1 MIDLASLLS
10 TAEARD
16 ALAKPRLAA
25 LGVETPRDFVRVLR
39 DSASAAS
46 TRAGKTRA
54 AAFGETGLFRPPVA
68 WKNDPEAPPQ
78 VDPEAGPRE
87 PAETQVSAA
96 TGQEQF
102 AALPAGHPSSRGL
115 QGSIELATPAPTAA
129 STSVASRT
137 ALPLATAT
145 IRAAPHGKDAGAA
158 IRPRPATSLVRQL
171 AGASLDLR
179 VAAEAVG
186 RGISVRVAIAG
197 LHPDERRDLAE
208 RIAELLAR
216 HGYAGA
222 AISLNG
228 APALVSDLRPNLQR
242 ERDTWR

>member
-10 TAEARD
+10 TAEPRD
-16 ALAKPRLAA
+16 ASGTPRAA
-25 LGVETPRDFVRVLR
+25 ASRLETPRDFVRVLR
-39 DSASAAS
+39 DSVSAAS
-46 TRAGKTRA
+46 TRAGPTRA

-68 WKNDPEAPPQ
+68 WKGDPEAPPQ

-87 PAETQVSAA
+87 PAGTQVSAA

-102 AALPAGHPSSRGL
+102 VGRPAGHPSSRGL
-115 QGSIELATPAPTAA
+115 QGSIELTTPAPTAA
-129 STSVASRT
+129 SPSVASRT

-145 IRAAPHGKDAGAA
+145 IRAAPHGEDAGTA
-158 IRPRPATSLVRQL
+158 IRPRPATPVRPL
-171 AGASLDLR
+171 AGASLDVR
-179 VAAEAVG
+179 VAAGAVAQ
-186 RGISVRVAIAG
+186 GISVRVAIAG
-197 LHPDERRDLAE
+197 LHPDDRRDLAD

-242 ERDTWR
+242 EHDTWR

>member
-39 DSASAAS
+39 DSVSGAS
-46 TRAGKTRA
+46 TRAGQTRA

-68 WKNDPEAPPQ
+68 WKNDPEAAPQ
-78 VDPEAGPRE
+78 IGPEARPRE
-87 PAETQVSAA
+87 PAETQVPAA
-96 TGQEQF
+96 TEQEQF
-102 AALPAGHPSSRGL
+102 AALPAGQPSSRGL

-145 IRAAPHGKDAGAA
+145 IRAAPHGEDAGTA
-158 IRPRPATSLVRQL
+158 IRPRPATLVRPL

-179 VAAEAVG
+179 VAAEAVAQ
-186 RGISVRVAIAG
+186 GISVRVAIAG